1 MKEVKPTKRD
11 VAKILGRRI
20 DGWNDKR
27 NTYNRIKIT
36 ERLTC
41 DEIQTLERELKER
54 FPGFDFM
61 VSNVR
66 WQSTWASVP
75 VIVGAIYFN
84 KKYKTFS

>member
-36 ERLTC
+36 ERLTI
-41 DEIQTLERELKER
+41 DEIDSLEKELAVR
-54 FPGFDFM
+54 FPGFDFL
-61 VSNVR
+61 VTNVR
-66 WQSTWASVP
+66 WQSSWAPNP
-75 VIVGAIYFN
+75 VIVTAVYYN